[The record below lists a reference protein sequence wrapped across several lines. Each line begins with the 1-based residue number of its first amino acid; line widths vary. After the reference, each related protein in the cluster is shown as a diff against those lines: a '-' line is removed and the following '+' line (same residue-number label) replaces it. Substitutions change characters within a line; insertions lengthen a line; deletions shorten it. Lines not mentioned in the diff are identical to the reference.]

1 MFKAKHWGIAAMM
14 MLVAFGAMASNF
26 RVADQVY
33 LPAAGHVAGFSS
45 DVFISN
51 LSSTDSVDVTFI
63 FGPQSAGLPSAPYQT
78 GFPKITLLPSERR
91 ELIDFFPNT
100 LGITS
105 GFGQVIFNAC
115 KAGADC
121 TPALDTG
128 ENANFRPIS
137 VESRIYFAP
146 GNCLDKYNTTV
157 CVAAGTNPVTTG
169 QLFAGTPWYSF
180 VSSTNTSGLNTV
192 FITGF
197 RQNSAFRGNLGL
209 VNASQ
214 FSSTTLTAKLR
225 NGATGAQIGSDFNQ
239 TLGPL
244 NMLQINLTNAFP
256 AIVGT
261 QTTNVY
267 VEVSQGVSTPIV
279 SSDPAK
285 DAVAN
290 GCNNGCP
297 AFLAYGSVLDNF
309 SSDATTLEPQFTK
322 ALNTTQIAC
331 VYTPDQL
338 TVPCTLKMGG
348 QTVRRAARH

>member
-33 LPAAGHVAGFSS
+33 LPAAGHVAGFIS

-51 LSSTDSVDVTFI
+51 LSSDSVDVTFI
-63 FGPQSAGLPSAPYQT
+63 YGPQSIASAPYQT
-78 GFPKITLLPSERR
+78 GFSKITLLPNERR
-91 ELIDFFPNT
+91 ELLDFFANT
-100 LGITS
+100 LGIQS

-128 ENANFRPIS
+128 ENPNFRLIS

-146 GNCLDKYNTTV
+146 ANCLDKYNTTV
-157 CVAAGTNPVTTG
+157 CGAAGTNAVTTG

-197 RQNSAFRGNLGL
+197 RQNAAFRGNLGL

-225 NGATGAQIGSDFNQ
+225 NGATGAQIGTDFNQ

-256 AIVGT
+256 AISA

-267 VEVSQGVSTPIV
+267 VEVSQGVSTPVV

-290 GCNNGCP
+290 GCDNGCP

-338 TVPCTLKMGG
+338 TVPCTLKVGG
-348 QTVRRAARH
+348 KTVRRAARH